1 MLFWQRPR
9 EKASSDKGD
18 HVCRN
23 FISCT
28 SIIGANIPKTLKL
41 QKYSSLRQ
49 HFYTKLNVFFFA
61 LPKAVSQATQET
73 HILQLIRQFQKKS
86 CATLFVKQEK
96 DKAKK
101 NPKP

>member
-1 MLFWQRPR
+1 M
-9 EKASSDKGD
+9 G
-18 HVCRN
+18 V
-23 FISCT
+23 
-28 SIIGANIPKTLKL
+28 
-41 QKYSSLRQ
+41 
-49 HFYTKLNVFFFA
+49 FFA

-101 NPKP
+101 PQNHKYSFWIEVFHLKA